1 MRNKISNKQPFFS
14 FVFMGG
20 ALAML
25 LMAGCA
31 TGSLSTANMKISESE
46 KAISVARENN
56 ANTSTPVDLRNAED
70 KLTQANSAVTEG
82 EYLMATRL
90 AEKATVDADCA
101 RIQAKAEKAKQDA
114 EAMRQNSRK
123 LRQDLERESR

>member
-1 MRNKISNKQPFFS
+1 MRNKMSNKQLFSYHFF
-14 FVFMGG
+14 VGG

-31 TGSLSTANMKISESE
+31 AGSLSTANMKISEGE
-46 KAISVARENN
+46 KAISVARESYSGTNN
-56 ANTSTPVDLRNAED
+56 SVDLRNAED
-70 KLTQANSAVTEG
+70 KLAQANSAATEG
-82 EYLMATRL
+82 EYLTASRL

-114 EAMRQNSRK
+114 EKMRQNNRK
-123 LRQDLERESR
+123 MRQELERVTR